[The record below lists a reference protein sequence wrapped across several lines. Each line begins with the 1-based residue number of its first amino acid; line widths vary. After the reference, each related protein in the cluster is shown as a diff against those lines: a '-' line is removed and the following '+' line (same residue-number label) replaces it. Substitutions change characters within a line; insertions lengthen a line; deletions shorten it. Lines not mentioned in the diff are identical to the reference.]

1 MVELFATPMDNILAV
16 KRTRNHMKENVLDV
30 LTYMFESYF
39 EEVDAVFN
47 RETLLEELVEV
58 GFEHSEVEKAFNWL
72 ADLPTSHEDLE
83 LTSPNGHAIRIY
95 CPWESKKLDLNCQGY
110 LLELE
115 QMGILTPAIRELV
128 IDRVMAL
135 ETDEI
140 SIDQLRWVCL
150 IVLYNLS
157 GSELPYN
164 WLEDVIMDLSSS
176 HIH

>member
-1 MVELFATPMDNILAV
+1 
-16 KRTRNHMKENVLDV
+16 MKENVLDV

-39 EEVDAVFN
+39 EEADAMFN
-47 RETLLEELVEV
+47 RETLLEELIEV
-58 GFEHSEVEKAFNWL
+58 GFDHGNVEKAFNWL
-72 ADLPTSHEDLE
+72 ADLPTSNDDLQ
-83 LTSPNGHAIRIY
+83 LTSPTHSTTRIFNS
-95 CPWESKKLDLNCQGY
+95 WEFKKLDLQCQGC

-115 QMGILTPAIRELV
+115 QMGILTPASRELV

-135 ETDEI
+135 EADEI
-140 SIDQLRWVCL
+140 SIEQLRWVCL

-157 GSELPYN
+157 GTDVPYN

>member
-1 MVELFATPMDNILAV
+1 
-16 KRTRNHMKENVLDV
+16 MKENVLDV

-39 EEVDAVFN
+39 EEADAVFN

-58 GFEHSEVEKAFNWL
+58 GFDHSDVEKAFDWL
-72 ADLPTSHEDLE
+72 ADLPTSSEDLQ
-83 LTSPNGHAIRIY
+83 LTSPQLATTRVDSEAEI
-95 CPWESKKLDLNCQGY
+95 KKLDLQCQGY

-115 QMGILTPAIRELV
+115 QMGILTPVSRELV
-128 IDRVMAL
+128 IDRLMAL
-135 ETDEI
+135 EADEI
-140 SIDQLRWVCL
+140 NIEQLRWVCL

-157 GSELPYN
+157 GSDVPYN

>member
-1 MVELFATPMDNILAV
+1 
-16 KRTRNHMKENVLDV
+16 MKENVLDV

-39 EEVDAVFN
+39 EEADAMFN
-47 RETLLEELVEV
+47 REALLEELVEV
-58 GFEHSEVEKAFNWL
+58 GFDHGDVEKAFNWL
-72 ADLPTSHEDLE
+72 AELPTSNEDIE
-83 LTSPNGHAIRIY
+83 LSSPGLSSMRFFS
-95 CPWESKKLDLNCQGY
+95 PWEVKKLDLECQGY
-110 LLELE
+110 LLSLE
-115 QMGILTPAIRELV
+115 QMGVLTAASRELI

-140 SIDQLRWVCL
+140 SIEQLRWVCL

-157 GSELPYN
+157 GTDVPYN

>member
-1 MVELFATPMDNILAV
+1 
-16 KRTRNHMKENVLDV
+16 MKENVLDV

-39 EEVDAVFN
+39 EEADAMFN
-47 RETLLEELVEV
+47 REALLEELVEV
-58 GFEHSEVEKAFNWL
+58 GFDHSDVEKAFNWL
-72 ADLPTSHEDLE
+72 ADLPTSNDDLH
-83 LTSPNGHAIRIY
+83 LTSPQRETTRIY
-95 CPWESKKLDLNCQGY
+95 NSLEVKKLDLECQGY

-115 QMGILTPAIRELV
+115 QMGILTPSSRELV

-135 ETDEI
+135 EADEI
-140 SIDQLRWVCL
+140 NIEQLRWVCL

-157 GSELPYN
+157 GTDVPYN

>member
-1 MVELFATPMDNILAV
+1 
-16 KRTRNHMKENVLDV
+16 MKENVLDV

-39 EEVDAVFN
+39 EEADAMFN
-47 RETLLEELVEV
+47 REALLEELVEV
-58 GFEHSEVEKAFNWL
+58 GFSHSDVEKAFNWL
-72 ADLPTSHEDLE
+72 ADLPTSNDDMH
-83 LTSPNGHAIRIY
+83 LTSPQHEATRVYNSM
-95 CPWESKKLDLNCQGY
+95 ENKKLDLECQGY

-115 QMGILTPAIRELV
+115 QMGILTPSSRELV

-135 ETDEI
+135 EADEI
-140 SIDQLRWVCL
+140 NIEQLRWVCL

-157 GSELPYN
+157 GTDVPYN

>member
-1 MVELFATPMDNILAV
+1 
-16 KRTRNHMKENVLDV
+16 MKENVLDV

-39 EEVDAVFN
+39 EEADAMFN
-47 RETLLEELVEV
+47 REALLEELVEV
-58 GFEHSEVEKAFNWL
+58 GFNHSDVEKAFNWL
-72 ADLPTSHEDLE
+72 ADLPTSSDDLQ
-83 LTSPNGHAIRIY
+83 LTSPQHQTTRVYSSLEN
-95 CPWESKKLDLNCQGY
+95 KKLDLECQGY

-115 QMGILTPAIRELV
+115 QMGILTASSRELV

-135 ETDEI
+135 EADEI
-140 SIDQLRWVCL
+140 NIEQLRWVCL

-157 GSELPYN
+157 GTDVPYN